1 MLTTEV
7 FPPVVCFE
15 HNLLYLLDN
24 GSCGLSE
31 EEMDASVATL
41 ESMASTLEADCV
53 LLRKHKVEQGD
64 VSEYLVRKRAKDND
78 FVEVRYA
85 ALTTESIYVKKVI
98 LCVIFLYL

>member
-1 MLTTEV
+1 MA
-7 FPPVVCFE
+7 
-15 HNLLYLLDN
+15 
-24 GSCGLSE
+24 
-31 EEMDASVATL
+31 ASVATL

-85 ALTTESIYVKKVI
+85 VQTIESTTIKETLLYIYIYIYKSYFHLQFEVFPV
-98 LCVIFLYL
+98 F